1 MKKILVPCDF
11 SKPAISAFRY
21 ALDIA
26 ARSKGSVYLLNVVQ
40 LPVLYDTALMPVLNF
55 EQEALE
61 DLKGK
66 VDKSFA
72 KLIQKYNKNGV
83 HVVAQVVFGAA
94 SREITEFTRA
104 RKIDL
109 IIMGSHGASGAR
121 EAFIGSN
128 AEKIVRHSLV
138 PVLVVKDYS
147 KARIRNIVF
156 SHTIDPKRQDQLI
169 QKVKALQDFYKAHL
183 HIVWINTPLNF
194 VTDTETLK
202 TLREFAKQYKFR
214 DYSLHIF
221 NHLDEETGILEFTS
235 SIGGDL
241 IALGTHGRKGINHL
255 INGSIAEGLVNHSRG
270 LVWTYSMKNTK

>member
-11 SKPAISAFRY
+11 SKPAVSAFRF

-26 ARSKGSVYLLNVVQ
+26 ARSKGRVYLLNVVQ
-40 LPVLYDTALMPVLNF
+40 LPVLYDSALMPALNF

-61 DLKGK
+61 DLKKK

-72 KLIQKYNKNGV
+72 KLIEKYNTNGV
-83 HVVAQVVFGAA
+83 QVVAQVLLGTA
-94 SREITEFTRA
+94 SREIQEFAQA

-121 EAFIGSN
+121 EVFIGSN
-128 AEKIVRHSLV
+128 AEKIVRNSFV

-147 KARIRNIVF
+147 KASVRNIVF
-156 SHTIDPKRQDQLI
+156 PHTVEPKRQDQLI

-194 VTDTETLK
+194 ATDTETLK
-202 TLREFAKQYKFR
+202 TLREFVKQYKFK

-221 NHLDEETGILEFTS
+221 NHLEEETGILEFS
-235 SIGGDL
+235 SSVGGDL
-241 IALGTHGRKGINHL
+241 IALGTHGRKGVNHL
-255 INGSIAEGLVNHSRG
+255 INGSIAEDLVNHSGRP
-270 LVWTYSMKNTK
+270 VWTYTMKKVK